1 MVGGSC
7 VGGGS
12 AGFRPATTR
21 RNKNENCGNFY
32 EVGLKVCAVSF
43 TDVRG
48 IKHSAEV
55 EAESLYE
62 AAVQG
67 IRRLNQDPWIERIG
81 PGTKLEIEVRE
92 PCAKHVLT
100 VEQVERWLAGA
111 TTNPTEATKKKTLKL
126 LLVQR

>member
-1 MVGGSC
+1 M
-7 VGGGS
+7 
-12 AGFRPATTR
+12 P
-21 RNKNENCGNFY
+21 
-32 EVGLKVCAVSF
+32 LKQCAVAF
-43 TDVRG
+43 IDLRG
-48 IKHSAEV
+48 IRHSADV

-92 PCAKHVLT
+92 PSVKHVLS

-111 TTNPTEATKKKTLKL
+111 TANPTEATKKKKLKL

>member
-1 MVGGSC
+1 M
-7 VGGGS
+7 
-12 AGFRPATTR
+12 A
-21 RNKNENCGNFY
+21 
-32 EVGLKVCAVSF
+32 LKQCAVSF

-48 IKHSAEV
+48 IRHTVDV

-81 PGTKLEIEVRE
+81 PGPSSRSRSRAVGETYLS
-92 PCAKHVLT
+92 

-111 TTNPTEATKKKTLKL
+111 TANPTEATKKKKLKL

>member
-1 MVGGSC
+1 M
-7 VGGGS
+7 
-12 AGFRPATTR
+12 A
-21 RNKNENCGNFY
+21 
-32 EVGLKVCAVSF
+32 LKQCAVSF
-43 TDVRG
+43 TDIRG
-48 IKHSAEV
+48 IRHTADV

-92 PCAKHVLT
+92 PSARHVLS
-100 VEQVERWLAGA
+100 VDQVERWLAG
-111 TTNPTEATKKKTLKL
+111 TTANPTEAMKKKKLKL

>member
-1 MVGGSC
+1 M
-7 VGGGS
+7 
-12 AGFRPATTR
+12 AA
-21 RNKNENCGNFY
+21 
-32 EVGLKVCAVSF
+32 KVCAVSF

-48 IKHSAEV
+48 IKHTAEV
-55 EAESLYE
+55 EAETLYE

-81 PGTKLEIEVRE
+81 PATALEIEVRE
-92 PCAKHVLT
+92 PAAKHMIT

-111 TTNPTEATKKKTLKL
+111 TKNPAEATRKAKLKL

>member
-1 MVGGSC
+1 M
-7 VGGGS
+7 
-12 AGFRPATTR
+12 A
-21 RNKNENCGNFY
+21 
-32 EVGLKVCAVSF
+32 LKQCAVSF

-48 IKHSAEV
+48 IKHTADV

-81 PGTKLEIEVRE
+81 PGTRLEVEVRE
-92 PCAKHVLT
+92 PSARHILS

-111 TTNPTEATKKKTLKL
+111 TANPTEATKKKKLKL

>member
-1 MVGGSC
+1 M
-7 VGGGS
+7 
-12 AGFRPATTR
+12 A
-21 RNKNENCGNFY
+21 
-32 EVGLKVCAVSF
+32 LKQCAVSF

-48 IKHSAEV
+48 IRHTADV

-81 PGTKLEIEVRE
+81 PGTRLEVEVRA
-92 PCAKHVLT
+92 PSARHTLS

-111 TTNPTEATKKKTLKL
+111 TANPTEATKKKKLKL

>member
-1 MVGGSC
+1 MS
-7 VGGGS
+7 
-12 AGFRPATTR
+12 
-21 RNKNENCGNFY
+21 
-32 EVGLKVCAVSF
+32 LKQCAVSF

-48 IKHSAEV
+48 ITHSAEV

-92 PCAKHVLT
+92 PSTKHVLS
-100 VEQVERWLAGA
+100 VDQVERWLAGA
-111 TTNPTEATKKKTLKL
+111 TANPTEATKKKKLKL

>member
-1 MVGGSC
+1 MS
-7 VGGGS
+7 
-12 AGFRPATTR
+12 
-21 RNKNENCGNFY
+21 
-32 EVGLKVCAVSF
+32 LKQCAVSF

-81 PGTKLEIEVRE
+81 PGTKLEIDVRE
-92 PCAKHVLT
+92 PSTKHVLS

-111 TTNPTEATKKKTLKL
+111 TANPTEATKKKKLKL

>member
-1 MVGGSC
+1 MNI
-7 VGGGS
+7 
-12 AGFRPATTR
+12 R
-21 RNKNENCGNFY
+21 RNKSEVFGNFWAMA
-32 EVGLKVCAVSF
+32 LKQCAVSF

-48 IKHSAEV
+48 IRHTADV

-81 PGTKLEIEVRE
+81 PGTKLEVEVRE
-92 PCAKHVLT
+92 PSARHILS

-111 TTNPTEATKKKTLKL
+111 TTNPTEATKKKKLKL

>member
-1 MVGGSC
+1 MS
-7 VGGGS
+7 
-12 AGFRPATTR
+12 
-21 RNKNENCGNFY
+21 
-32 EVGLKVCAVSF
+32 LKACAVSF
-43 TDVRG
+43 TDIRG
-48 IKHSAEV
+48 IRHTAEV

-81 PGTKLEIEVRE
+81 PGTKLDIEVRE
-92 PCAKHVLT
+92 PAVKHALS

-111 TTNPTEATKKKTLKL
+111 TKNPTEATKKAKLKL

>member
-1 MVGGSC
+1 MS
-7 VGGGS
+7 
-12 AGFRPATTR
+12 
-21 RNKNENCGNFY
+21 
-32 EVGLKVCAVSF
+32 LKACAVSF

-48 IKHSAEV
+48 IRHTAEV

-81 PGTKLEIEVRE
+81 PGTRLDIEVRE
-92 PCAKHVLT
+92 PGVRHTLSVD
-100 VEQVERWLAGA
+100 QVQRWLAGA
-111 TTNPTEATKKKTLKL
+111 TTNPTEATKKKKLKL

>member
-1 MVGGSC
+1 MS
-7 VGGGS
+7 
-12 AGFRPATTR
+12 
-21 RNKNENCGNFY
+21 
-32 EVGLKVCAVSF
+32 LKACAVSF
-43 TDVRG
+43 TDIRG
-48 IKHSAEV
+48 IRHTAEV

-81 PGTKLEIEVRE
+81 PGTKLEIAVRE
-92 PCAKHVLT
+92 PAVTHALS

-111 TTNPTEATKKKTLKL
+111 TKNPTEATKKAKLKL

>member
-1 MVGGSC
+1 MS
-7 VGGGS
+7 
-12 AGFRPATTR
+12 
-21 RNKNENCGNFY
+21 
-32 EVGLKVCAVSF
+32 LKACAVSF

-48 IKHSAEV
+48 IKHTADV

-92 PCAKHVLT
+92 PAVKHALS
-100 VEQVERWLAGA
+100 VEQVERWLAGS
-111 TTNPTEATKKKTLKL
+111 TKNPTEATKKAKLKL
-126 LLVQR
+126 LLIQR

>member
-1 MVGGSC
+1 MS
-7 VGGGS
+7 
-12 AGFRPATTR
+12 
-21 RNKNENCGNFY
+21 
-32 EVGLKVCAVSF
+32 LKSCAVSF
-43 TDVRG
+43 TDIRG
-48 IKHSAEV
+48 IRHTAEV

-81 PGTKLEIEVRE
+81 PGTKLEIAVRE
-92 PCAKHVLT
+92 PATTHALT

-111 TTNPTEATKKKTLKL
+111 TKNPTEATKKAKLKL